1 MELPLAEIVVTNAAL
16 TDSFYDG
23 WYAVPAP
30 HHRPLPH
37 VVVQWVVDHA
47 NSAMASLFGVQT
59 LRYKACPELFL
70 NRVHF
75 GHRTKHFSFTK

>member
-1 MELPLAEIVVTNAAL
+1 MKLPLAEIVVTNATLAEAL
-16 TDSFYDG
+16 HNGGCT
-23 WYAVPAP
+23 VPAP

-47 NSAMASLFGVQT
+47 NLAMASLFGVQT
-59 LRYKACPELFL
+59 LRYKACPELLL
-70 NRVHF
+70 NLVHF

>member
-30 HHRPLPH
+30 PHRPLPH
-37 VVVQWVVDHA
+37 VMVQRVVDHA
-47 NSAMASLFGVQT
+47 NLALANIFGMHAS
-59 LRYKACPELFL
+59 KACPELFL

-75 GHRTKHFSFTK
+75 GHRTKHFSFTE

>member
-1 MELPLAEIVVTNAAL
+1 MKLPLAEIVVTNAAF

-23 WYAVPAP
+23 WYAVLAP

-47 NSAMASLFGVQT
+47 NLALANIFGMHAS
-59 LRYKACPELFL
+59 KACPELFL
-70 NRVHF
+70 NLVHF